1 MRIQSNLFRDEERD
15 IQNATILFMSIAELG
30 TEMIRFELV
39 DLMNF
44 LCHEV
49 MKITT
54 CSQKSLSDNVRL
66 NPYISIKTS
75 SQLLLAIAS
84 CSSFSR

>member
-30 TEMIRFELV
+30 TEIRFELV

-54 CSQKSLSDNVRL
+54 LSQKSLSDNVRL